1 MGAEYSVSVTVREHV
16 RSASGLSTVFHTRQL
31 RGTSAHDK
39 IFGGENDNSNNE
51 LEYVVYA
58 LDCDTDTKISDDH
71 LESSEDNGGGFGYD
85 FRLQDFSGADHA
97 TLCFIFPQGLEP
109 SPLSMDDLRRRD
121 QDGAY
126 CGRFCDDVN
135 GEDIVYQN
143 FGTIQLV

>member
-1 MGAEYSVSVTVREHV
+1 MKEEFDKADDQA
-16 RSASGLSTVFHTRQL
+16 RSQRTILTKST
-31 RGTSAHDK
+31 
-39 IFGGENDNSNNE
+39 
-51 LEYVVYA
+51 
-58 LDCDTDTKISDDH
+58 
-71 LESSEDNGGGFGYD
+71 GGGFGYD